1 MELLLEA
8 GASVVLADVK
18 LTSDAEAT
26 VAKYPHP
33 PPRAGQPSAI
43 YHETDISDWSQITSL
58 WETSLKIFPRID
70 IVVNG
75 AGVYEPPSSSFW

>member
-18 LTSDAEAT
+18 LTSGAEAT

-33 PPRAGQPSAI
+33 PRVVGQPSAI